1 MEPGQMPAEA
11 DEIQA
16 SIRNASTGQAPR
28 GAKEPI
34 TAEPERTEYLLITGM
49 SGAGRSTVADAL
61 EDAGW
66 YVIDNMPPSLLA
78 ESPSALGT
86 IGVPPYRVALVV
98 GRGGGARIDDLLN
111 SLQLLRSSGHPVKLL
126 YLDAPDEV
134 LIRRFEGTRRR
145 HPMSAVEPG
154 MKIQEAIADERRMLE
169 PVKDVADIVIESG
182 ELNVNQLRSRIIEIF
197 RAGIGGALQV
207 TIMSF
212 GFKYGV
218 PLDADMVFDCRFLPN
233 PYWVEE
239 LKNLTGVD
247 DPVKDYVLGGAAAR
261 DLLGRIDDLFRFV
274 LPLYLQE
281 GKSYITLAIGCT
293 GGKHRSVVIA
303 QELSGRMRDLGV
315 EVGVLHRDI
324 KR

>member
-1 MEPGQMPAEA
+1 
-11 DEIQA
+11 
-16 SIRNASTGQAPR
+16 
-28 GAKEPI
+28 
-34 TAEPERTEYLLITGM
+34 
-49 SGAGRSTVADAL
+49 
-61 EDAGW
+61 
-66 YVIDNMPPSLLA
+66 
-78 ESPSALGT
+78 
-86 IGVPPYRVALVV
+86 
-98 GRGGGARIDDLLN
+98 
-111 SLQLLRSSGHPVKLL
+111 
-126 YLDAPDEV
+126 
-134 LIRRFEGTRRR
+134 
-145 HPMSAVEPG
+145 
-154 MKIQEAIADERRMLE
+154 
-169 PVKDVADIVIESG
+169 
-182 ELNVNQLRSRIIEIF
+182 
-197 RAGIGGALQV
+197 
-207 TIMSF
+207 MSF

>member
-1 MEPGQMPAEA
+1 MIDAPTA
-11 DEIQA
+11 DTRKA
-16 SIRNASTGQAPR
+16 
-28 GAKEPI
+28 
-34 TAEPERTEYLLITGM
+34 EYLIITGM

-78 ESPSALGT
+78 ESPSALGAV
-86 IGVPPYRVALVV
+86 GVPPYRVALVV
-98 GRGGGARIDDLLN
+98 GRGGGTRVDDLLN
-111 SLQLLRSSGHPVKLL
+111 SLQLLRSSGHSVKLL
-126 YLDAPDEV
+126 YLDAPDEI

-145 HPMSAVEPG
+145 HPMSGVEPG

-169 PVKDVADIVIESG
+169 PVKDIADIVIESG
-182 ELNVNQLRSRIIEIF
+182 ELNVNQLRSRIIESF
-197 RAGIGGALQV
+197 RSGIGGALQV
-207 TIMSF
+207 TVMSF

-218 PLDADMVFDCRFLPN
+218 PLDADMLFDCRFLPN

-239 LKNLTGVD
+239 LKNLTGLD
-247 DPVKDYVLGGAAAR
+247 DPVKDYVLEGGDAQ

-274 LPLYLQE
+274 LPLYIRE

-303 QELSGRMRDLGV
+303 QELSSRISDLGV
-315 EVGVLHRDI
+315 DISVLHRDVEH
-324 KR
+324 

>member
-1 MEPGQMPAEA
+1 M
-11 DEIQA
+11 
-16 SIRNASTGQAPR
+16 T
-28 GAKEPI
+28 
-34 TAEPERTEYLLITGM
+34 EPERTEYLIITGM

-78 ESPSALGT
+78 ESPSALGMT
-86 IGVPPYRVALVV
+86 GVSPYRVALVV

-111 SLQLLRSSGHPVKLL
+111 SLQLLRSSGHSVKLL

-197 RAGIGGALQV
+197 RAGIGGVLQV
-207 TIMSF
+207 TVMSF

-239 LKNLTGVD
+239 LKNLTGLD
-247 DPVKDYVLGGAAAR
+247 ESVKDYVLGGAAAR
-261 DLLGRIDDLFRFV
+261 DLLDRIDDLFRFV

-303 QELSGRMRDLGV
+303 QELSGKMRDLGV
-315 EVGVLHRDI
+315 EVSVLHRDI
-324 KR
+324 ER